1 MMTCQHCHA
10 QANDGS
16 VFCEHCGHELVP
28 ARQRPTPLAAPSPSG
43 ATPLPAPSTP
53 STPRQPPA
61 PPAPQG
67 RTPSLAAAG
76 YRTAAPIIPVVIV
89 LTLPDGQRFTMRGKN
104 DYTVGRAG
112 AGHTP
117 PDVDLADFYGY
128 EAGVSRQHIKIH
140 ITNDGV
146 FVEDLES
153 ANETIH
159 NGYRLLPQQ
168 WYPLHNGDELR
179 LAAMVIRVTFE
190 RP

>member
-10 QANDGS
+10 SANDGS
-16 VFCEHCGHELVP
+16 IFCEHCGHELIP
-28 ARQRPTPLAAPSPSG
+28 ARQRPTPLAASSTLGG

-53 STPRQPPA
+53 SSRQ

-67 RTPSLAAAG
+67 RSAPVAAAG
-76 YRTAAPIIPVVIV
+76 QSQDTAVVPVVIV
-89 LTLPDGQRFTMRGKN
+89 LSLPDGHQFKLQGKN
-104 DYTVGRAG
+104 DYRIGRAG
-112 AGHTP
+112 AGHTS
-117 PDVDLADFYGY
+117 PDVDLAHFYGY
-128 EAGVSRQHIKIH
+128 EAGVSRQHIGIH
-140 ITNDGV
+140 VTHDGV

-179 LAAMVIRVTFE
+179 LAAMVLRVRFE